1 MKSNVTTDAI
11 YFRLFMPSVRKENV
25 KVWIE
30 KVKLIAEGKRDKG
43 FVDDKDN
50 YSMRF
55 GVPLPM
61 EIIKANAI
69 TSEMKNGSL
78 KVHLPLSIKVRDD
91 NDD

>member
-1 MKSNVTTDAI
+1 MKSKVTTDAI
-11 YFRLFMPSVRKENV
+11 YFRLFMPGVSKENV

-30 KVKLIAEGKRDKG
+30 KVKLIAEGKRDKD
-43 FVDDKDN
+43 FVEDKDN
-50 YSMRF
+50 YAMRL

-61 EIIKANAI
+61 EIIKANVI

-78 KVHLPLSIKVRDD
+78 KVHLPLSIIVRDD